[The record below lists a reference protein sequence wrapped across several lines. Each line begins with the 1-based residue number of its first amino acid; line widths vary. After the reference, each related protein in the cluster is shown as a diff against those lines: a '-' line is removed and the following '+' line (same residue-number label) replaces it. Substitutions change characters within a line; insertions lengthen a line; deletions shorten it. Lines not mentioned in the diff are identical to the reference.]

1 MYFLNEIVMRNYV
14 SLWLFFLLVST
25 SSFAQQET
33 LKSKSYYSVDNLG
46 RRMKFNLLDNNKFE
60 LVMFYGDYE
69 IKGDSLLF
77 KDSNVNFSFFEVQ
90 YLKNTSIASDKI
102 KLSFQNDHG
111 FYGLYLGTQDGTDPV
126 QYQKISKLIEYNSEG
141 EANESFDIKRTQYL
155 YLISEGFDYEPRQ
168 IFKYEIPAAITEL
181 KINVNYAASGSNE
194 FSSFYDKNKDQL
206 LINSTR
212 DVVTIFHPDE
222 PVVESNNYII
232 PPLEKKAVLN
242 WTYPGKDTDDY
253 GDVATPEENDD
264 LPKTDFKLNIA
275 ASLPKALQQTKA
287 DGNKFLAV
295 YADPKNTEAKAEFDA
310 LIEKQERYI
319 GYISNTYDPQ
329 YDLYN
334 FYLASKE
341 DESWLKKNKMT
352 DSPMLMVL
360 DANGTIL
367 AWANSNLSPDKIDK
381 FMYYDSFNGKLKRT
395 FLKNNFAQI
404 VNDKNSKDAEL
415 INAFHDVSALGALG
429 DYDYEYSEEDGNKD
443 DFKFIKFNLDKKKAR
458 QVWKKIIEAHQKDTN
473 PDMLLVQAIFQEIKN
488 VGYTKQVYLEDK
500 ILDEVDF
507 KSIDYLLKH
516 YDAIEAQRSASN
528 DQEDNLI
535 KIGNISAEISN
546 ALQNGTSAYNEDG
559 SYTKSDP
566 KKIKEAYDK
575 ILLLDKGDFEFYRN
589 YFVYLADIAEK
600 TNDNRNRIKKFEKY
614 FDKYLDKENLIQNL
628 DKIYDNGFDANAL
641 YYYDWK
647 EFKKYHAN
655 LFNEISWAVVQDSK
669 NQSYIKKAINW
680 SECSLTL
687 NKNNPFYLDTLAQLY
702 YKDGQKEKAVETQI
716 LAVKYL
722 NDEAMEDTTANDIK
736 ETLSK
741 MQKGTY

>member
-1 MYFLNEIVMRNYV
+1 MRNYV
-14 SLWLFFLLVST
+14 SLWLVFLLVST
-25 SSFAQQET
+25 LSFAQQET

-60 LVMFYGDYE
+60 LILSYGDYE
-69 IKGDSLLF
+69 VTNDSLLF
-77 KDSNVNFSFFEVQ
+77 KNKDEDKSVFEVQ
-90 YLKNTSIASDKI
+90 YIKNTKIKRDKI
-102 KLSFQNDHG
+102 KVSFEEDSSLYGIYIGAQN
-111 FYGLYLGTQDGTDPV
+111 GTDSIH
-126 QYQKISKLIEYNSEG
+126 YQKVSDLTGYDANG
-141 EANESFDIKRTQYL
+141 DFNESFEMNRAQYL
-155 YLISEGFDYEPRQ
+155 YFVNEGFDYEPKQ
-168 IFKYEIPAAITEL
+168 IFKYEIPNAITEL
-181 KINVNYAASGSNE
+181 KVKVNYVLPNIAVKGYLDRKKNELSIGAADDNM
-194 FSSFYDKNKDQL
+194 
-206 LINSTR
+206 T
-212 DVVTIFHPDE
+212 VFHSEE
-222 PVVESNNYII
+222 PIVDPGKSII
-232 PPLEKKAVLN
+232 PPLERKQVLS
-242 WTYPGKDTDDY
+242 WTYPGKEDTD
-253 GDVATPEENDD
+253 VASPEENDD

-287 DGNKFLAV
+287 DGNKFLVV

-404 VNDKNSKDAEL
+404 INDKNSKDAEL

-458 QVWKKIIEAHQKDTN
+458 QVWKKTIEAHQKDTN
-473 PDMLLVQAIFQEIKN
+473 PNMLVVQAIFQEIKN

-516 YDAIEAQRSASN
+516 YDAIEAQRSALN

-535 KIGNISAEISN
+535 KIGNISTEISN
-546 ALQNGTSAYNEDG
+546 ALQNATSTYNEDG

-575 ILLLDKGDFEFYRN
+575 ILLLDKGDSEFYRN
-589 YFVYLADIAEK
+589 YFVYLADMAEK
-600 TNDNRNRIKKFEKY
+600 TNNNSDRIKEFEKY
-614 FDKYLDKENLIQNL
+614 FDKYLVNKENLIQNL
-628 DKIYDNGFDANAL
+628 DNIYDTGFDANSL

-702 YKDGQKEKAVETQI
+702 YKDGQKEKAVETQM
-716 LAVKYL
+716 LAVKHL

-741 MQKGTY
+741 MQNGTY